1 MNTFDCIELQKDVN
15 NLMNWSEE
23 WQMLFNVDKCSGAL
37 WKIERESQLFYECSK
52 LDEVSE
58 EKDLGIWIS
67 NDLKVSQQCVQAY
80 SKANNNS
87 QEFSIEQ

>member
-37 WKIERESQLFYECSK
+37 WKIERES
-52 LDEVSE
+52 
-58 EKDLGIWIS
+58 
-67 NDLKVSQQCVQAY
+67 
-80 SKANNNS
+80 
-87 QEFSIEQ
+87 